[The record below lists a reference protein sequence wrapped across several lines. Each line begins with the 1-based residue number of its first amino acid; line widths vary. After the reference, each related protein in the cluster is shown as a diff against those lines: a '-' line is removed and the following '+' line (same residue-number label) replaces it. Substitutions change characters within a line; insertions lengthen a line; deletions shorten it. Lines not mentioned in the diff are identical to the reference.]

1 MNIAQQLIIYNDNKL
16 KYINVNEKQY
26 LQFYWYLKA
35 DRIDAVET
43 S

>member
-1 MNIAQQLIIYNDNKL
+1 MNIVQQLIMYNYYKL
-16 KYINVNEKQY
+16 KYIYVNEKQY
-26 LQFYWYLKA
+26 LQFYWYLRA